1 MSRGWVAYSMYRW
14 YAPLKGLLASRFI
27 PCLALGFALSSLSP
41 LSPLAC
47 AAVLPDK
54 AAPAPT
60 LQVPERASEWPKTL
74 RVVRDHG
81 LVLALPGPVK
91 RVAVGNPLV
100 ADFRL
105 IEPNELYVLG
115 KSLGTTN
122 LLLWPQGALPYSVAL
137 TVYLD
142 HAPLAESLRQAL
154 PQEKHI
160 ELAMASNSVV
170 LSGTVANTLSSEAA
184 LSLAEAFMRPGGAL
198 PTAAAS
204 NGRVINLL
212 RVRDQQQVM
221 LDVRIAEVSKS
232 VLDKLGLSLQAGGG
246 GDVRWNILSNFLG
259 GGNGAASL
267 LFRGGTSLNLEAE
280 KQDGLVRILAEPTIV
295 ALSGQEGSFLVG
307 GKVFIPVTQATGAAG
322 SAVTL
327 QEREY
332 GVGLKFVPTVLD
344 GGRIGLKVATEVSEI
359 SKESLAV
366 RNGSGSSALPAFTT
380 RRVATAVQLQDGQS
394 LVIGGLVRNN
404 GTTTRNAFPWL
415 ADLPVL
421 GVLFRSTQFTS
432 DLTELVVVV
441 RASLVKAADQPPGL
455 PTDQVLLPSRDKVFG
470 QDRLQG
476 PAPDR
481 SRDAPQAAP

>member
-1 MSRGWVAYSMYRW
+1 MCPRCP
-14 YAPLKGLLASRFI
+14 PLKGLLVSRLTRFFALG
-27 PCLALGFALSSLSP
+27 LALL
-41 LSPLAC
+41 PLAG

-54 AAPAPT
+54 VPPEAKLQT
-60 LQVPERASEWPKTL
+60 LQAPELSPEWPRTV

-105 IEPNELYVLG
+105 IAPNELYVLG

-122 LLLWPQGALPYSVAL
+122 LLLWPQGAAPYSVPL
-137 TVYLD
+137 NVYLD
-142 HAPLAESLRQAL
+142 QAPLAESLRQAL

-160 ELAMASNSVV
+160 DLAMASNSVV

-184 LSLAEAFMRPGGAL
+184 LSLAEAFLRPGGAA
-198 PTAAAS
+198 PTAVGS
-204 NGRVINLL
+204 NSRVINLL

-246 GDVRWNILSNFLG
+246 SDVRWNILSNFLG

-267 LFRGGTSLNLEAE
+267 LFRGGTTLNLEAE

-307 GKVFIPVTQATGAAG
+307 GKVFIPVTQATGTAG

-359 SKESLAV
+359 SKESLTTSS
-366 RNGSGSSALPAFTT
+366 GSGTSALPAFTT

-404 GTTTRNAFPWL
+404 GATTRNAFPLL

-421 GVLFRSTQFTS
+421 GALFRSTQFAS

-441 RASLVKAADQPPGL
+441 RASLVKATDQPPGL
-455 PTDQVLLPSRDKVFG
+455 PTDKVLLPSRDEVFW

-481 SRDAPQAAP
+481 SRDVPKLAP